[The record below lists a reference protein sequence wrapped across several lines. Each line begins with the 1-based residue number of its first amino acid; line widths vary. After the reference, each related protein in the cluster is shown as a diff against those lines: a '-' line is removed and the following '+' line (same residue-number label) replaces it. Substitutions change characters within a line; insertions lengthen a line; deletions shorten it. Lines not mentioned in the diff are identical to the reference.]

1 MDILLSKRLV
11 LCLCALVLLSG
22 SSAAEPNFPPLR
34 IGFASNMFSDMNEN
48 DARASIKVWG
58 QLVAKRNNCPHD
70 LTTQIFRNYD
80 ELLQSLKEKKVDA
93 VGLLMTDFDK
103 LRRKT
108 SLAPIFLPYLAGKST
123 DRYILLVHRDSPIK
137 SLADLRKRSIQLLS
151 NSNGSLAPMWLD
163 LHLNEQGL
171 PTASQFAGKIVSNTK
186 LSNVVLSVF
195 FRQYDACV
203 VTHSGFNTMS
213 ELNPQLAKQ
222 LIVLA
227 ESPELVVGLF
237 AFRADYN
244 PPFKE
249 QLITSISNLQKTL
262 PGRQILT
269 IFHIN
274 ELRIQPPASLKT
286 SLDLIEKH
294 KQIARRNR

>member
-22 SSAAEPNFPPLR
+22 SSAAEPNFPQLR
-34 IGFASNMFSDMNEN
+34 IGFARNMFSDMNEN
-48 DARASIKVWG
+48 DAKASIKVWG
-58 QLVAKRNNCPHD
+58 QLVAKQNNCPHD

-80 ELLQSLKEKKVDA
+80 ELLRSLMENKVDA
-93 VGLLMTDFDK
+93 VGLLMTDFDR
-103 LRRKT
+103 LRRKVP
-108 SLAPIFLPYLAGKST
+108 LAPIFLPYLAGKST

-151 NSNGSLAPMWLD
+151 NANGSLAPMWLD
-163 LHLNEQGL
+163 KHLNEQGL
-171 PTASQFAGKIVSNTK
+171 PTAPRFAGKIVSNTK
-186 LSNVVLSVF
+186 LSNAILSVF

-227 ESPELVVGLF
+227 ESPEFVVGMF

-274 ELRIQPPASLKT
+274 ELRIQPLASLKT

-294 KQIARRNR
+294 RRITRRNE